1 MTNEQMEK
9 MLESAAKRGAKQAL
23 HELGLDD
30 DQAGN
35 DVRDLRTL
43 ITDFRAVRTTVLRTV
58 VSGITLGVLGLL
70 IAGASIR
77 WFIKE

>member
-1 MTNEQMEK
+1 MTNDQIER
-9 MLESAAKRGAKQAL
+9 MLQDAARRGAKQAL

-43 ITDFRAVRTTVLRTV
+43 ITDFRAIRTTVLRTV
-58 VSGITLGVLGLL
+58 VSGVTLGVLGLL
-70 IAGASIR
+70 VVGAGIR
-77 WFIKE
+77 WFVKG

>member
-9 MLESAAKRGAKQAL
+9 MLEAAAKRGAKQAL